1 MNAVFFCFQL
11 FSPRYWDYFMFVYLI
26 YMLLLF
32 PGFPPHFAMGY
43 TQDYKVNSLK
53 WSGFGV
59 GRRDY
64 SCTARRMFEYS
75 IMESF
80 RLENTSEVTE
90 SSPMIGSLGCF
101 DP

>member
-1 MNAVFFCFQL
+1 M
-11 FSPRYWDYFMFVYLI
+11 SVYLI

-43 TQDYKVNSLK
+43 TQDCKVNSLK
-53 WSGFGV
+53 WSRFGV

-64 SCTARRMFEYS
+64 NCTARRMFGYR

-80 RLENTSEVTE
+80 MLENTSEGTE
-90 SSPMIGSLGCF
+90 SSPVIGSLGCL